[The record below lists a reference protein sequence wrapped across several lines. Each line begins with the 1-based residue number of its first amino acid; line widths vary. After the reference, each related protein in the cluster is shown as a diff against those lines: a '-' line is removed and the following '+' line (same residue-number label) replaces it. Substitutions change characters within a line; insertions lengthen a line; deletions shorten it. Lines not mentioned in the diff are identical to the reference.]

1 MAHITL
7 SIPDVIFKEM
17 KQHPEVKW
25 SEVARQSITTKL
37 SFFKNSMHSKDLFRL
52 LPLDTQESIKK
63 SSEREDIEL
72 TKKILKKRKER
83 VF

>member
-7 SIPDVIFKEM
+7 SIPDVVLKEM
-17 KQHPEVKW
+17 KQHPEIKW
-25 SEVARQSITTKL
+25 SEVARQSITAKL

-63 SSEREDIEL
+63 SNKNEEIEF